1 MKKTYSMPVCKSVN
15 MQVRTIIAASPDS
28 LVGDTMNN
36 DANDATNAENNLGHS
51 IWNDE
56 TSDGFNW

>member
-28 LVGDTMNN
+28 LVGTM
-36 DANDATNAENNLGHS
+36 DNDATGADNAENNLGHS